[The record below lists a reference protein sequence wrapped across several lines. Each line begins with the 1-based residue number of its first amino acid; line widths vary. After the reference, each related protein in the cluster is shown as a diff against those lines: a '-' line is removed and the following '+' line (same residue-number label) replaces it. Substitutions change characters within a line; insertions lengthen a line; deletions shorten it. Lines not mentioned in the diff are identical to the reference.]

1 VERVVRAAL
10 AETSFLV
17 DANAETANGDA
28 SGARISRARRAIFGL
43 VSLLAD
49 EFVSHE
55 SANRRK
61 GGLLGLAAIV
71 VGLERGLGEAK
82 RDGDDGDDGDD
93 GFSRRETFEENHTK
107 TRLERDAL
115 RLTVPPVLAAFRD
128 PDARVRYYACE
139 AMYNIVKTA
148 RGGVLSL
155 TEKESEKEGSDAEKN
170 ADARGDEDDS
180 ADAAS
185 FSFLRRLF
193 DASCDLSADA
203 DADVQNAAHLLD
215 GLVKDVVSE
224 TFEEANDGSRLNDG
238 FGGKFDVGAALVSA
252 IASRAETS
260 GEKNTSV
267 KSRHATYA
275 SSRDP
280 YARQFLI
287 GWIVA
292 LDATPQVDALALL
305 PAFFDGLLR
314 MLSDPNREIRAQ
326 ADGCLRTFLTEI
338 KAAFDGDDGDADAA
352 GSFRRRRVD
361 VARLSATLERHTKS
375 ADEFTRVTAV
385 TWLREFIALAGR
397 EGGRGES
404 DDKKANA
411 KHRNGASVKFASS
424 TGSVARVAE
433 MTRAVLPC
441 LSHAEAK
448 VRDVAARA
456 AEELLAAVRAAAAAK
471 TLDLDA
477 LLSALAACAGAGA
490 GGDATLDACVSEV
503 AARDETNSSV
513 PILSR
518 DPARVDAIAGEATR
532 VEALRWYLA
541 LLETAPEET
550 SARMLGV
557 ARSSGRRTATMTHL
571 SDSLTSV
578 FLNVSSD
585 SDLATARATD
595 ALARLGSG
603 SDAAFDAVVR
613 ALARALFE
621 DEAYVSKQAEASI
634 SASLASVPGTSPSL
648 ARERGVEKNG
658 SEIFPERRPTFLR
671 RRGSATIRRLCHV
684 LGDARVVRRLAEV
697 VAEMAAPILTR
708 GARSE
713 RRDDD
718 DADADDDDAAVLAF
732 ASNAADALGFI
743 ALAAPECASLRRTL
757 RGDDD
762 AFRFQERTE
771 TETND
776 VKTEI
781 SCDTENDTESKES
794 LLRGLFPCW
803 CHSPAATIGLCLLSG
818 LDCTAFFC
826 AEHVARD
833 ETELSRDALVRLDRL
848 VYLFETPPFAGAR
861 LRLLQPSSRPHLRRA
876 LAAVLALLPQSSAF
890 TTLRDRLAGC
900 ASVGDGAGPGDARA
914 EVRGQGE
921 AEKKTIDETASPFAA
936 RAFRAARAAHARAR
950 QRRAARTS
958 SNETRSS

>member
-1 VERVVRAAL
+1 MRAAL
-10 AETSFLV
+10 AETSFVV

-28 SGARISRARRAIFGL
+28 SGARVSRARRAIFGL

-93 GFSRRETFEENHTK
+93 GFSRRETFEANHTK

-155 TEKESEKEGSDAEKN
+155 TESEKEGSDAEGN
-170 ADARGDEDDS
+170 ADARGGDDS
-180 ADAAS
+180 AADAAS

-238 FGGKFDVGAALVSA
+238 FGSFDVGAALVSA

-338 KAAFDGDDGDADAA
+338 KAAFDGDDDADAA

-404 DDKKANA
+404 ENKKANA

-441 LSHAEAK
+441 LSHAELK

-490 GGDATLDACVSEV
+490 GGDATLDASVTEV

-557 ARSSGRRTATMTHL
+557 ARSSGRRTETMTHL

-634 SASLASVPGTSPSL
+634 SASLASAPGTSPSL

-708 GARSE
+708 GARGPSERRE
-713 RRDDD
+713 RRDDDAD
-718 DADADDDDAAVLAF
+718 DADADDDAVLAF

-818 LDCTAFFC
+818 LDRTAFFC

-921 AEKKTIDETASPFAA
+921 AEKKQIDETASTFAA
-936 RAFRAARAAHARAR
+936 RTHPPVSRAYCVW
-950 QRRAARTS
+950 T
-958 SNETRSS
+958 

>member
-1 VERVVRAAL
+1 MERVVRAAL
-10 AETSFLV
+10 AEASPR
-17 DANAETANGDA
+17 AAAGAETASGDA
-28 SGARISRARRAIFGL
+28 GARAPDAPRRAILGL
-43 VSLLAD
+43 VSLLAED
-49 EFVSHE
+49 FAAHE
-55 SANRRK
+55 NPNRRK
-61 GGLLGLAAIV
+61 GGLLGLAAVV
-71 VGLERGLGEAK
+71 VGLGLETGETGDGGEADVDAATRLGEGETRVATSEK
-82 RDGDDGDDGDD
+82 RIVA
-93 GFSRRETFEENHTK
+93 RA
-107 TRLERDAL
+107 AL
-115 RLTVPPVLAAFRD
+115 RAAVPPVLAAFCD
-128 PDARVRYYACE
+128 LDARVRYYACE

-155 TEKESEKEGSDAEKN
+155 TEKESEKEGSDAEEK
-170 ADARGDEDDS
+170 ADARGGDDS
-180 ADAAS
+180 AADAAS

-338 KAAFDGDDGDADAA
+338 KAAFDGDDDDADAA

-404 DDKKANA
+404 ENKKANA

-441 LSHAEAK
+441 LSHAELK

-557 ARSSGRRTATMTHL
+557 ARSSGRRTETMTHL

-718 DADADDDDAAVLAF
+718 DADADDDAVLAF

-762 AFRFQERTE
+762 AFRFQELTE

-776 VKTEI
+776 VKDV

-958 SNETRSS
+958 LNETRSS

>member
-1 VERVVRAAL
+1 M
-10 AETSFLV
+10 
-17 DANAETANGDA
+17 
-28 SGARISRARRAIFGL
+28 
-43 VSLLAD
+43 AD

-82 RDGDDGDDGDD
+82 RDGDDGDD

-148 RGGVLSL
+148 RGGLLSL
-155 TEKESEKEGSDAEKN
+155 TEKESEKEGSDAEEN
-170 ADARGDEDDS
+170 ADARGGDDDS

-338 KAAFDGDDGDADAA
+338 KAAFDGDDDDADAA

-385 TWLREFIALAGR
+385 TWLREFIALAWL

-404 DDKKANA
+404 D
-411 KHRNGASVKFASS
+411 
-424 TGSVARVAE
+424 
-433 MTRAVLPC
+433 
-441 LSHAEAK
+441 
-448 VRDVAARA
+448 
-456 AEELLAAVRAAAAAK
+456 
-471 TLDLDA
+471 
-477 LLSALAACAGAGA
+477 
-490 GGDATLDACVSEV
+490 
-503 AARDETNSSV
+503 
-513 PILSR
+513 
-518 DPARVDAIAGEATR
+518 
-532 VEALRWYLA
+532 
-541 LLETAPEET
+541 
-550 SARMLGV
+550 
-557 ARSSGRRTATMTHL
+557 
-571 SDSLTSV
+571 
-578 FLNVSSD
+578 
-585 SDLATARATD
+585 
-595 ALARLGSG
+595 
-603 SDAAFDAVVR
+603 
-613 ALARALFE
+613 
-621 DEAYVSKQAEASI
+621 
-634 SASLASVPGTSPSL
+634 
-648 ARERGVEKNG
+648 
-658 SEIFPERRPTFLR
+658 
-671 RRGSATIRRLCHV
+671 
-684 LGDARVVRRLAEV
+684 
-697 VAEMAAPILTR
+697 
-708 GARSE
+708 
-713 RRDDD
+713 
-718 DADADDDDAAVLAF
+718 
-732 ASNAADALGFI
+732 
-743 ALAAPECASLRRTL
+743 
-757 RGDDD
+757 
-762 AFRFQERTE
+762 
-771 TETND
+771 
-776 VKTEI
+776 
-781 SCDTENDTESKES
+781 
-794 LLRGLFPCW
+794 
-803 CHSPAATIGLCLLSG
+803 
-818 LDCTAFFC
+818 
-826 AEHVARD
+826 
-833 ETELSRDALVRLDRL
+833 
-848 VYLFETPPFAGAR
+848 
-861 LRLLQPSSRPHLRRA
+861 
-876 LAAVLALLPQSSAF
+876 
-890 TTLRDRLAGC
+890 
-900 ASVGDGAGPGDARA
+900 
-914 EVRGQGE
+914 
-921 AEKKTIDETASPFAA
+921 
-936 RAFRAARAAHARAR
+936 
-950 QRRAARTS
+950 
-958 SNETRSS
+958 

>member
-1 VERVVRAAL
+1 MERVVRAAL

-155 TEKESEKEGSDAEKN
+155 TESEKEGSDAEKN
-170 ADARGDEDDS
+170 ADARGGDDS
-180 ADAAS
+180 AADAAS

-338 KAAFDGDDGDADAA
+338 KAAFDGDDDADAA

-404 DDKKANA
+404 DEKKANA
-411 KHRNGASVKFASS
+411 KHRNGAPVKFASS

-441 LSHAEAK
+441 LSHAELK

-557 ARSSGRRTATMTHL
+557 ARSSGRRTETMTHL

-634 SASLASVPGTSPSL
+634 SASLAEAPGTSPSL

-718 DADADDDDAAVLAF
+718 DADADDDAVLAF

-900 ASVGDGAGPGDARA
+900 ASVGDGAEPGDARA

-921 AEKKTIDETASPFAA
+921 AEKKQIDETASPFAA

>member
-1 VERVVRAAL
+1 MERVVRAAL

-82 RDGDDGDDGDD
+82 RDGDDGDDG
-93 GFSRRETFEENHTK
+93 FSRRETFEENHTK

-155 TEKESEKEGSDAEKN
+155 TENESEKEGSDAEKN
-170 ADARGDEDDS
+170 ADARGDDDS

-305 PAFFDGLLR
+305 PDFFDGLLR

-338 KAAFDGDDGDADAA
+338 KAAFDGDETSDADAA

-404 DDKKANA
+404 DEKKANA

-441 LSHAEAK
+441 LSHAEGK

-557 ARSSGRRTATMTHL
+557 ARSSGRRTETMTHL

-658 SEIFPERRPTFLR
+658 SEILPERRPTFLR

-708 GARSE
+708 GGRSE

-718 DADADDDDAAVLAF
+718 DDAAAAAAADDDAVLAF
-732 ASNAADALGFI
+732 ASKAADALGFI

-776 VKTEI
+776 VKTEMF
-781 SCDTENDTESKES
+781 CDTENDTESKES

-826 AEHVARD
+826 AERVARD

-876 LAAVLALLPQSSAF
+876 LAAVLALLPQSKAF

-900 ASVGDGAGPGDARA
+900 ASVGDGAEPGDARA

-958 SNETRSS
+958 LNETRSS